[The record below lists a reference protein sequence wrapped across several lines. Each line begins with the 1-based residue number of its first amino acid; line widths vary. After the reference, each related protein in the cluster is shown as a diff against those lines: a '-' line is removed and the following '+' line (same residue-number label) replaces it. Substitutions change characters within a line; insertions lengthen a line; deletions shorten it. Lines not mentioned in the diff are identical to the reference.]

1 MNLGLVEEIYE
12 NLNNISKGTNLYKM
26 DLHMHS
32 INSKGKDA
40 GKVNFNTLENL
51 PELICKLNE
60 NMVQICAITDH
71 VAFSYEMYSKLRL
84 EEGKGSIVKVFPGV
98 EFSVE
103 FKGDNENV
111 VVHVIAIFDDSND
124 KKIVNI
130 QNKLLDENGTVNYDR
145 QQAFSEEKFMFQALL
160 QVIRIISLNIKRM
173 KIQSE
178 LMIDL
183 YLPRLNQESIHSLFV
198 LKTAISLLILNI
210 NLSLKRM
217 TVAYLSKRIMI

>member
-1 MNLGLVEEIYE
+1 MKIVDSG
-12 NLNNISKGTNLYKM
+12 YKM
-26 DLHMHS
+26 DLHIHS

-71 VAFSYEMYSKLRL
+71 DAFSYEMYSKLRL

-145 QQAFSEEKFMFQALL
+145 QQAFSEEKFIDIL
-160 QVIRIISLNIKRM
+160 RK
-173 KIQSE
+173 
-178 LMIDL
+178 IDL
-183 YLPRLNQESIHSLFV
+183 
-198 LKTAISLLILNI
+198 A
-210 NLSLKRM
+210 
-217 TVAYLSKRIMI
+217 